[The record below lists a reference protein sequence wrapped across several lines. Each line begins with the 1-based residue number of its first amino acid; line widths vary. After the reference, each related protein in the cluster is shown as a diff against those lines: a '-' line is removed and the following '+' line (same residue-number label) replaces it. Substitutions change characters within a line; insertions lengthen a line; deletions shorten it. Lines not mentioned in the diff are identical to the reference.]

1 LQTHKNISPNET
13 RCVETMGVILPR
25 IRRVR
30 GGVVA
35 LSRRRPAVSGD
46 AVEELEDVTEA
57 VEIQEV
63 IRPGREVALGRG
75 EIIGAA
81 QGEGGMPSVR
91 ETDDEIR
98 IVPAA
103 KPDDLDSLAAK
114 RMMGMGDGDE
124 SRRRLGGG
132 GSALQV
138 SRSPTGVA
146 CHRLS
151 G

>member
-1 LQTHKNISPNET
+1 
-13 RCVETMGVILPR
+13 MGVILPR

-98 IVPAA
+98 VVSAA
-103 KPDDLDSLAAK
+103 KPDDLDPMATK

-124 SRRRLGGG
+124 SRRRLGWG
-132 GSALQV
+132 GSALQGFPRMRI
-138 SRSPTGVA
+138 RSSSVR
-146 CHRLS
+146 C
-151 G
+151 